1 MVLAAVILGHLA
13 LLSNGGRQVT
23 ELTIDAIRKV
33 IREETGK
40 PASPWLDTSGAA
52 AYLGSTPGTLKN
64 WRAAGIGPA
73 YHIMQ
78 ERLVRYHADELDHF
92 VRTGGR

>member
-1 MVLAAVILGHLA
+1 M
-13 LLSNGGRQVT
+13 T
-23 ELTIDAIRKV
+23 ELTLEAVREV
-33 IREETGK
+33 IREEMGK
-40 PASPWLDTSGAA
+40 PASPWLGTKEAA

-64 WRAAGIGPA
+64 WRAAGTGPA

-78 ERLVRYHADELDHF
+78 ERLVRYHADDLNHF

>member
-52 AYLGSTPGTLKN
+52 AYLGST
-64 WRAAGIGPA
+64 
-73 YHIMQ
+73 
-78 ERLVRYHADELDHF
+78 
-92 VRTGGR
+92 